1 MDWDLGNNMT
11 LTSLTSISDYD
22 REEGLEAD
30 GTIYQNYE
38 VHLLGEVESQFQ
50 ELRLSGTFGQTGNWV
65 IGTNYESTESK
76 DDFLASFGYAT
87 VVPYTFFTVIPFG
100 PTVTFNNQETDTTSF
115 FGSVDFSVNDNWAVT
130 LGARYTEQE
139 RESVMSNQD
148 NGDGVNATFGNQII
162 TYNQILS
169 GQPVI
174 GGNAVA
180 GGSWV
185 ASQEYPFYTSE
196 KGFARELNEDN
207 FSWKLG
213 TTYSGIEDALFW
225 FNLTK
230 GFKSGSFPTIGATTT
245 LQYNPVVQEEILAYE
260 LGGKISMLDNRMQ
273 LNAAVFYY
281 DYKDKQVV
289 GSTPDPI
296 LGPLP
301 TLINVPDAEVTGID
315 VSIEWY
321 PIEGLRIA
329 PAFTYVDSEV
339 GQYRNWDTFAGGA
352 NSGSKNFTGQPDH
365 VVNFFVFIANEV
377 REIMAELGI
386 RKFNDLIGRRDL
398 LDFQG
403 AESHWKA
410 HGLDL
415 AKLIVPLDKQD
426 EQDFFNSKNQ
436 DHQLEKALDNALIK
450 KCKSA
455 ILDKEKVS
463 LKSKIVNTNRTVG
476 GMLSGVI
483 AKKYGHNGLPNNTIN
498 IDFEGSAGQ
507 SFGAWLA
514 KGISFNLEGDAN
526 DYVGKGL
533 SGGKI
538 SVFPHSKS
546 KIIADDNI
554 IAGNTLLYG
563 AISGECYLS
572 GVVGE
577 RFAVRNSGAT
587 AVVEG
592 CGDHGCE
599 YMTGG
604 IVVVLGKTGRNFA
617 AGMSGGIAYILDE
630 DNSFDA
636 NCNKSMVDLEK
647 LSNNEMNS
655 KHTEKEINSDLLD
668 FDISRLKLLINRHY
682 KNTKS
687 EKAKI
692 IINDWEKFLPQFIKI
707 TPFEFRRALIERKQ
721 TLTDENTP
729 SRIAGE

>member
-1 MDWDLGNNMT
+1 
-11 LTSLTSISDYD
+11 
-22 REEGLEAD
+22 
-30 GTIYQNYE
+30 
-38 VHLLGEVESQFQ
+38 
-50 ELRLSGTFGQTGNWV
+50 
-65 IGTNYESTESK
+65 
-76 DDFLASFGYAT
+76 
-87 VVPYTFFTVIPFG
+87 
-100 PTVTFNNQETDTTSF
+100 
-115 FGSVDFSVNDNWAVT
+115 
-130 LGARYTEQE
+130 
-139 RESVMSNQD
+139 
-148 NGDGVNATFGNQII
+148 
-162 TYNQILS
+162 
-169 GQPVI
+169 
-174 GGNAVA
+174 
-180 GGSWV
+180 
-185 ASQEYPFYTSE
+185 
-196 KGFARELNEDN
+196 
-207 FSWKLG
+207 
-213 TTYSGIEDALFW
+213 
-225 FNLTK
+225 
-230 GFKSGSFPTIGATTT
+230 
-245 LQYNPVVQEEILAYE
+245 
-260 LGGKISMLDNRMQ
+260 
-273 LNAAVFYY
+273 
-281 DYKDKQVV
+281 
-289 GSTPDPI
+289 
-296 LGPLP
+296 
-301 TLINVPDAEVTGID
+301 
-315 VSIEWY
+315 
-321 PIEGLRIA
+321 
-329 PAFTYVDSEV
+329 
-339 GQYRNWDTFAGGA
+339 
-352 NSGSKNFTGQPDH
+352 
-365 VVNFFVFIANEV
+365 
-377 REIMAELGI
+377 
-386 RKFNDLIGRRDL
+386 
-398 LDFQG
+398 
-403 AESHWKA
+403 
-410 HGLDL
+410 
-415 AKLIVPLDKQD
+415 
-426 EQDFFNSKNQ
+426 
-436 DHQLEKALDNALIK
+436 
-450 KCKSA
+450 
-455 ILDKEKVS
+455 
-463 LKSKIVNTNRTVG
+463 
-476 GMLSGVI
+476 MLSGVI

-604 IVVVLGKTGRNFA
+604 VVIVLGKTGRNFA

-630 DNSFDA
+630 DNSFEA

-647 LSNNEMNS
+647 LSNNEMNP

-721 TLTDENTP
+721 KLTDENIP

>member
-1 MDWDLGNNMT
+1 
-11 LTSLTSISDYD
+11 
-22 REEGLEAD
+22 
-30 GTIYQNYE
+30 
-38 VHLLGEVESQFQ
+38 
-50 ELRLSGTFGQTGNWV
+50 
-65 IGTNYESTESK
+65 
-76 DDFLASFGYAT
+76 
-87 VVPYTFFTVIPFG
+87 
-100 PTVTFNNQETDTTSF
+100 
-115 FGSVDFSVNDNWAVT
+115 
-130 LGARYTEQE
+130 
-139 RESVMSNQD
+139 
-148 NGDGVNATFGNQII
+148 
-162 TYNQILS
+162 
-169 GQPVI
+169 
-174 GGNAVA
+174 
-180 GGSWV
+180 
-185 ASQEYPFYTSE
+185 
-196 KGFARELNEDN
+196 
-207 FSWKLG
+207 
-213 TTYSGIEDALFW
+213 
-225 FNLTK
+225 
-230 GFKSGSFPTIGATTT
+230 
-245 LQYNPVVQEEILAYE
+245 
-260 LGGKISMLDNRMQ
+260 
-273 LNAAVFYY
+273 
-281 DYKDKQVV
+281 
-289 GSTPDPI
+289 
-296 LGPLP
+296 
-301 TLINVPDAEVTGID
+301 
-315 VSIEWY
+315 
-321 PIEGLRIA
+321 
-329 PAFTYVDSEV
+329 
-339 GQYRNWDTFAGGA
+339 
-352 NSGSKNFTGQPDH
+352 
-365 VVNFFVFIANEV
+365 
-377 REIMAELGI
+377 MAELGI
-386 RKFNDLIGRRDL
+386 RKFNDLIGRRDF
-398 LDFQG
+398 LDFEG
-403 AESHWKA
+403 AETHWKA

-415 AKLIVPLDKQD
+415 AKLIVPLDKKD

-436 DHQLEKALDNALIK
+436 DHQLDKALDNALIK
-450 KCKSA
+450 KCKLA
-455 ILDKEKVS
+455 ISNKETVS

-476 GMLSGVI
+476 AMLSGVI

-538 SVFPHSKS
+538 SVFPHSNS

-604 IVVVLGKTGRNFA
+604 VVVVLGKTGRNFA

-630 DNSFDA
+630 DNSFAA

-655 KHTEKEINSDLLD
+655 KHTEKEIISDLLD

>member
-1 MDWDLGNNMT
+1 MM
-11 LTSLTSISDYD
+11 
-22 REEGLEAD
+22 RKC
-30 GTIYQNYE
+30 
-38 VHLLGEVESQFQ
+38 HLNTCPVGVATQDP
-50 ELRLSGTFGQTGNWV
+50 ELR
-65 IGTNYESTESK
+65 
-76 DDFLASFGYAT
+76 
-87 VVPYTFFTVIPFG
+87 
-100 PTVTFNNQETDTTSF
+100 
-115 FGSVDFSVNDNWAVT
+115 
-130 LGARYTEQE
+130 
-139 RESVMSNQD
+139 
-148 NGDGVNATFGNQII
+148 
-162 TYNQILS
+162 
-169 GQPVI
+169 
-174 GGNAVA
+174 
-180 GGSWV
+180 
-185 ASQEYPFYTSE
+185 
-196 KGFARELNEDN
+196 
-207 FSWKLG
+207 
-213 TTYSGIEDALFW
+213 
-225 FNLTK
+225 
-230 GFKSGSFPTIGATTT
+230 
-245 LQYNPVVQEEILAYE
+245 
-260 LGGKISMLDNRMQ
+260 
-273 LNAAVFYY
+273 
-281 DYKDKQVV
+281 
-289 GSTPDPI
+289 
-296 LGPLP
+296 
-301 TLINVPDAEVTGID
+301 
-315 VSIEWY
+315 
-321 PIEGLRIA
+321 
-329 PAFTYVDSEV
+329 
-339 GQYRNWDTFAGGA
+339 
-352 NSGSKNFTGQPDH
+352 KNFTGQPDH

-398 LDFQG
+398 LDFEG
-403 AESHWKA
+403 AETHWKA

-415 AKLIVPLDKQD
+415 DKLIIPLDKQD

-436 DHQLEKALDNALIK
+436 DHQLEKALDNVLIK
-450 KCKSA
+450 KCELA
-455 ILDKEKVS
+455 ISDKETVS

-476 GMLSGVI
+476 AMLSGVI

-604 IVVVLGKTGRNFA
+604 VVVVLGKTGRNFA
-617 AGMSGGIAYILDE
+617 AGMSGGIAYVLDE

-647 LSNNEMNS
+647 LSSNEMNS

-687 EKAKI
+687 EKAKK
-692 IINDWEKFLPQFIKI
+692 IINNWEKFLPQFIKI

-721 TLTDENTP
+721 KLIDENIP